1 MLLPWYITMVLW
13 TMFTIVCAKNF
24 INWKHPNKTNWIT
37 IITLECAFP
46 LIVLPLSRMSLLLR
60 ARTLNRSA
68 ELEQRLNRNN
78 KKINVNDL
86 EPMASMISDMDMS
99 MSQSIKLKPVDK

>member
-1 MLLPWYITMVLW
+1 
-13 TMFTIVCAKNF
+13 
-24 INWKHPNKTNWIT
+24 
-37 IITLECAFP
+37 
-46 LIVLPLSRMSLLLR
+46 MSLLLR